1 MTSST
6 IKTKKYILTE
16 RRVSDLMK
24 TCLIKNVNK
33 ESKSSMSNIM
43 VTYYDA
49 VDHELENNL
58 EKTFLIFFF
67 NQQ

>member
-1 MTSST
+1 
-6 IKTKKYILTE
+6 
-16 RRVSDLMK
+16 MK
-24 TCLIKNVNK
+24 EELAINVNE

-58 EKTFLIFFF
+58 EKTFLNFFL

>member
-1 MTSST
+1 M
-6 IKTKKYILTE
+6 
-16 RRVSDLMK
+16 MK
-24 TCLIKNVNK
+24 TFLIKNVNE
-33 ESKSSMSNIM
+33 ESKSNMSNIM

-58 EKTFLIFFF
+58 EKAFLNFFF

>member
-6 IKTKKYILTE
+6 INTKSAYYLKQELAI
-16 RRVSDLMK
+16 
-24 TCLIKNVNK
+24 CLIKNVNK

-49 VDHELENNL
+49 VDHELENNV
-58 EKTFLIFFF
+58 EKTFLNFFL
-67 NQQ
+67 NHE